1 MRLLVCGGRH
11 FDDPALV
18 EAELTAL
25 HAERP
30 IWVVIHGGLPL
41 IGMPVESWAR
51 RNKVHVVRYPA
62 NFSLGKRGDSLRDA
76 FMLGDSRA
84 DMLLV
89 FPGGRRTAELLR
101 EAERSQVPAIPARSV
116 EVHLGAESEPDRS
129 AGGTLPV
136 DRKRQVLAV

>member
-11 FDDPALV
+11 FDDAVLV
-18 EAELTAL
+18 EAELTAF
-25 HAERP
+25 HAATP
-30 IWVVIHGGLPL
+30 ISVVIHGGLPC

-62 NFSLGKRGDSLRDA
+62 NFSLGKSGDSLRDA

-84 DMLLV
+84 DMLLI

-101 EAERSQVPAIPARSV
+101 EAERKQVPVIPARGV
-116 EVHLGAESEPDRS
+116 KALLWAESAPDRS
-129 AGGTLPV
+129 GGDMLPV
-136 DRKRQVLAV
+136 DREGQLLAV